1 LDIGVNQVADV
12 GVDAENDLTDSFRP
26 SDPSV
31 TLAPFFPTAQPETTF
46 SDLAIVQHFD
56 DKTTINAHT
65 TKSPLRDRARKLQII
80 NIDNGNSLEEDERTI
95 RLGGNDND
103 FSLEQSIFNEILEKT
118 TPAPTRRPFIQRPLR
133 PVSNRQRSRARAPLP
148 PRTTTPRIDILDRFK
163 FEPEQPVQ
171 ESRPTSP
178 PLRQEPARTRA
189 PLRTTSPPV
198 FEYEY
203 YYDYIDD
210 IEDAVGG
217 GHSTD
222 YDLVP
227 LSNKVRIL
235 SDGAPHCL
243 DVGVFPHPFSCKKF
257 ISCFRNPGTG
267 IVGSVYECPAYLA
280 FDPVGGHCNW
290 VSEIVCSN

>member
-1 LDIGVNQVADV
+1 MKVADV
-12 GVDAENDLTDSFRP
+12 GAGAERGLTDSLRP
-26 SDPSV
+26 SDQTV
-31 TLAPFFPTAQPETTF
+31 TPAPFFPTAQPDTTF

-56 DKTTINAHT
+56 DKTTINAKT
-65 TKSPLRDRARKLQII
+65 TKFPLRARQPSPRKLQII
-80 NIDNGNSLEEDERTI
+80 NIDNGNRLEDSSI
-95 RLGGNDND
+95 VRLGDNDKD
-103 FSLEQSIFNEILEKT
+103 FSLEQTIFNEILEKS
-118 TPAPTRRPFIQRPLR
+118 TPAPTRRPFLQRPLQ
-133 PVSNRQRSRARAPLP
+133 PVSNRARSRARAPLTSSKP
-148 PRTTTPRIDILDRFK
+148 TPQIDNLDRFK
-163 FEPEQPVQ
+163 SQPEQPVQ
-171 ESRPTSP
+171 QSRPL
-178 PLRQEPARTRA
+178 PLPTRQEPARRRA
-189 PLRTTSPPV
+189 PVRTTPAPV

-210 IEDAVGG
+210 IEEAGK

-257 ISCFRNPGTG
+257 VSCFRNPGTG